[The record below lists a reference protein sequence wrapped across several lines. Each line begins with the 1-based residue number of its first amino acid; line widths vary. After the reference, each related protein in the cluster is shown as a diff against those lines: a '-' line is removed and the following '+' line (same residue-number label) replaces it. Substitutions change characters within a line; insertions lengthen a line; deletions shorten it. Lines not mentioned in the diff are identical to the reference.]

1 MSEEQT
7 LIRSE
12 AITKILDEKPSKLM
26 RWGTL
31 FILFVIT
38 AIIVASWYIKYPD
51 IVNSDV
57 VITDATPPVPVTSRI
72 QGLIEDIF
80 VTEGD
85 VVAKGSTL
93 AVIKNEADFEDVK
106 EIEKTL
112 EMFEPYNSNTFFLF
126 DSLDTSGA
134 SGIELGE
141 IRPAFNFLLN
151 SIKEYKIGF
160 ESPDSKITSI
170 QKRINSLNR
179 IINEEKKK
187 IPLLKEQIRAQD
199 QMKDIEHERMKNNSK
214 LTSDKLEE
222 IVSKKVEMEQD
233 VFSYEASIEA
243 KKLEIND
250 LQSQIISSRQLNTRT
265 SALSFENIDEK
276 KKYLETQ
283 IEKWKQQYLL
293 EAPASG
299 VVSFY
304 DKRVSEKR
312 FFQKDEKIM
321 AILPEKTEEIIGKV
335 ALDVRHNG
343 KVNEEQNV
351 LIKLSS
357 YPYQEFGKIRGKVR
371 YKADIAKDNL
381 VALEVEL
388 TNGLTTTNGKEIPQ
402 EQQLTGIAEI
412 ITEEKRL
419 FQRIYEKVF

>member
-12 AITKILDEKPSKLM
+12 AITKILDEKPTTLM

-31 FILFVIT
+31 FILLAIT
-38 AIIVASWYIKYPD
+38 AIIVASWFIKYPD
-51 IVNSDV
+51 VVNSDV
-57 VITDATPPVPVTSRI
+57 VITDATPPVPITSRM
-72 QGLIEDIF
+72 QGLIEDIY
-80 VTEGD
+80 VNEGD
-85 VVAKGSTL
+85 VVKKGITL
-93 AVIKNEADFEDVK
+93 AVIKNEANYEDIK
-106 EIEKTL
+106 EMEKTL
-112 EMFEPYNSNTFFLF
+112 ELFDAYNTNTFFLF
-126 DSLDTSGA
+126 DSLDTSGPE
-134 SGIELGE
+134 GLELGE
-141 IRPAFNFLLN
+141 VRPSFNFLQN
-151 SIKEYKIGF
+151 SIKEYQIGSG
-160 ESPDSKITSI
+160 SPDEKIVSI

-179 IINEEKKK
+179 IIAEEEKK
-187 IPLLKEQIRAQD
+187 IPQLNEQIRVQEGLKKKE
-199 QMKDIEHERMKNNSK
+199 QTRMSKD
-214 LTSDKLEE
+214 TSITSEKLEE
-222 IVSKKVEMEQD
+222 IISQKVNLEQD
-233 VFSYEASIEA
+233 KLSYLASIDA
-243 KKLEIND
+243 KKLEINN
-250 LQSQIISSRQLNTRT
+250 LQSQIIDTRQISTRS

-283 IEKWKQQYLL
+283 IDKWKQQYLL
-293 EAPASG
+293 TAPASG

-304 DKRVSEKR
+304 DKRVSEKK
-312 FFQKDEKIM
+312 FFKEDEKIM
-321 AILPEKTEEIIGKV
+321 AILPEKTEEIIGKIS
-335 ALDVRHNG
+335 LDVRHNG

-388 TNGLTTTNGKEIPQ
+388 TNGLTTTNGKSIPP